1 MKHIPITIDPYA
13 FAERAAIREYD
24 GGMTRKEAE
33 RAALR
38 ELEQE
43 LEAKEILQFCFLALA
58 ITPEKATFYRFPLD
72 FSIPLYY
79 VCSIVNQN

>member
-33 RAALR
+33 QAALR

-43 LEAKEILQFCFLALA
+43 LEAMEILQ
-58 ITPEKATFYRFPLD
+58 
-72 FSIPLYY
+72 
-79 VCSIVNQN
+79 